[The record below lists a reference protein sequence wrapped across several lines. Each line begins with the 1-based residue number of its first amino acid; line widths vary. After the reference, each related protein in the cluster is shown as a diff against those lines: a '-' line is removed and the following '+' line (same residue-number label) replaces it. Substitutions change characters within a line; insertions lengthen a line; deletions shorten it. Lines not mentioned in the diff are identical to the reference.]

1 MENERWTRIQSLPEI
16 KVTKADLGKL
26 DTMLAHHSP
35 IRSWKAV
42 EILVRELLR
51 AQVVDANDIPAQ
63 VVRMGSRVE
72 FREAEND
79 LSTVATLVYPGDSGL
94 YDDAVSVLT
103 PVGAILL
110 GLSEGQSM
118 RYSGPDG
125 KPKTISVM
133 KVLHQPEAAQR
144 A

>member
-1 MENERWTRIQSLPEI
+1 MGNEHWTRTGSLPEI
-16 KVTKADLGKL
+16 TVAKGDLGKL
-26 DTMLAHHSP
+26 DAVLARHSP

-51 AQVVDANDIPAQ
+51 ANIVDEREIPAH
-63 VVRMGSRVE
+63 VVTMGSRVE
-72 FREAEND
+72 FREAENAI
-79 LSTVATLVYPGDSGL
+79 STVATLVYPGDAGL
-94 YDDAVSVLT
+94 YEDAVSVLT
-103 PVGAILL
+103 PIGAILL

-118 RYSGPDG
+118 RYPGPDG

-133 KVLHQPEAAQR
+133 KVLHQPEAARR

>member
-1 MENERWTRIQSLPEI
+1 MKNERWTRIQSLPEI
-16 KVTKADLGKL
+16 KVTKTDLEKL
-26 DTMLAHHSP
+26 DAMLADRSP

-51 AQVVDANDIPAQ
+51 AKIVDEHEIPAH
-63 VVRMGSRVE
+63 VVTMGSRVE

-125 KPKTISVM
+125 KLKNISVI

>member
-1 MENERWTRIQSLPEI
+1 MKNERLTRIQSLPEI
-16 KVTKADLGKL
+16 KVTRADLGKL
-26 DTMLAHHSP
+26 DAMLADRSP

-51 AQVVDANDIPAQ
+51 AKIVDEHEIPAH
-63 VVRMGSRVE
+63 VVTMGSRVE
-72 FREAEND
+72 FHEAKNG

-103 PVGAILL
+103 PIGAVLL

-125 KPKTISVM
+125 KLKNISVM
-133 KVLHQPEAAQR
+133 KVLHQPESARR